1 MSINN
6 DKKEKKRIVFEFP
19 SDLFGKSK
27 KGNDNTEL
35 MKTIKQE
42 LKNKEDYKPELT
54 VLEKY
59 KLGIEL
65 LLSLSVREFEK
76 AKELIKMGANVNAKD
91 EEGNTS
97 IMFAAQNA
105 PIEILKFLIENDA
118 KINIRNH
125 EGKTPLILAATFNKK
140 EILEF
145 LINNGA
151 QVDETDY
158 AGETPLMYAVSFNC
172 PIDVIET
179 LIKKGA
185 HVNDMYSSGLTILM
199 RAAKYGKNP
208 KIITVLINNG
218 ADYKIKSKEGKTA
231 LDYANS
237 NKYLFGTPEYNILK
251 ELSTK

>member
-6 DKKEKKRIVFEFP
+6 DKKEQKKIVFEFP

-105 PIEILKFLIENDA
+105 PIEILKLLIENDA

-158 AGETPLMYAVSFNC
+158 AEKL
-172 PIDVIET
+172 
-179 LIKKGA
+179 L
-185 HVNDMYSSGLTILM
+185 
-199 RAAKYGKNP
+199 
-208 KIITVLINNG
+208 
-218 ADYKIKSKEGKTA
+218 
-231 LDYANS
+231 
-237 NKYLFGTPEYNILK
+237 
-251 ELSTK
+251 